1 MSTPNITF
9 DDLIDRLDKVKR
21 IGHGQAV
28 ARCPSHADKSP
39 SLTIKEGHTCI
50 LLHCF
55 AGCSFED
62 VVSALGLEPEQL
74 LYERT
79 GIGTMWR
86 KPAWARD
93 ADALRQMTMKGEET
107 NG

>member
-55 AGCSFED
+55 AGCTFEA
-62 VVSALGLEPEQL
+62 VVAALGLEPEQL
-74 LYERT
+74 LYERLES
-79 GIGTMWR
+79 GTIR

-93 ADALRQMTMKGEET
+93 ADALRQMTMKGETE
-107 NG
+107 